1 MPETLSAVET
11 RILGSLIEKQRTTPD
26 YYPLTLN
33 ALTNAC
39 NQISNRDPV
48 VSFDEKTVVRGLD
61 SLREKKLVWMVAA
74 AGSRVP
80 KYEQRFTEALA
91 LKEPEAAVLCLLML
105 RGPQTPGEIR
115 SRAGR
120 LHEFANLEEVESV
133 FQALAAR
140 PDPLVKSLP
149 RQPGMRE
156 VRWAHLL
163 SGEVEWTPSATAEP
177 RPEAAALE
185 VRQEDERIARL
196 EDEMRTVRQT
206 LDELRQQFEQFKKQF
221 D

>member
-1 MPETLSAVET
+1 MSETLSAVEA

-39 NQISNRDPV
+39 NQTSNREPV
-48 VSFDEKTVVRGLD
+48 VTFDEKTVVRGLD

-80 KYEQRFTEALA
+80 KYEQRLTEALA
-91 LKEPEAAVLCLLML
+91 LKDPEAAVLCLLML
-105 RGPQTPGEIR
+105 RGPQTPGELR
-115 SRAGR
+115 SRSGR
-120 LHEFANLEEVESV
+120 LHEFGNLEDVESV
-133 FQALAAR
+133 LSALSAR
-140 PDPLVKSLP
+140 PEPLVASLP

-156 VRWAHLL
+156 IRWAHLL
-163 SGEVEWTPSATAEP
+163 SGEVEWTPPSAAEP
-177 RPEAAALE
+177 RPEPAALE

-196 EDEMRTVRQT
+196 EDDVRALRQT
-206 LDELRQQFEQFKKQF
+206 VEDLSRQFAEFRKQLE
-221 D
+221 

>member
-1 MPETLSAVET
+1 MPETLSAVEV

-80 KYEQRFTEALA
+80 KYEQRITEALE
-91 LKEPEAAVLCLLML
+91 LKDPEAAVLCLLML

-115 SRAGR
+115 SRSGR
-120 LHEFANLEEVESV
+120 LHEFADLEEVQSV
-133 FQALAAR
+133 LDTLSAR
-140 PDPLVKSLP
+140 PDPLVASLP

-156 VRWAHLL
+156 IRWAHLL
-163 SGEVEWTPSATAEP
+163 SGEVEWTATAPAEP
-177 RPEAAALE
+177 RPEAAALQ
-185 VRQEDERIARL
+185 VRKEDERIARL
-196 EDEMRTVRQT
+196 EDEIRTLRQT
-206 LDELRQQFEQFKKQF
+206 LEELTQQFEQFKKQF
-221 D
+221 E

>member
-1 MPETLSAVET
+1 MPDTLSALEV
-11 RILGSLIEKQRTTPD
+11 RILGSLIEKQKTTPD

-39 NQISNRDPV
+39 NQVSNRDPV

-61 SLREKKLVWMVAA
+61 SLRERKLAWMVAA

-80 KYEQRFTEALA
+80 KYEQRLTESLE

-115 SRAGR
+115 SRSGR
-120 LHEFANLEEVESV
+120 LHEFKSLEEVETV
-133 FQALAAR
+133 LQALSAR
-140 PDPLVKSLP
+140 SAPLVKSLP

-156 VRWAHLL
+156 IRWAHLL
-163 SGEVEWTPSATAEP
+163 SGEVEWTPPVAAEP
-177 RPEAAALE
+177 RPEAAALQ

-196 EDEMRTVRQT
+196 EDEVKALRQAVA
-206 LDELRQQFEQFKKQF
+206 ELRQQFEQFKKQF

>member
-1 MPETLSAVET
+1 MPETLSAVEV

-39 NQISNRDPV
+39 NQVSNRDPV

-61 SLREKKLVWMVAA
+61 SLREKKLIWMVAA

-80 KYEQRFTEALA
+80 KYEQRITEVSG

-105 RGPQTPGEIR
+105 RGPQTPGELR
-115 SRAGR
+115 SRSGR
-120 LHEFANLEEVESV
+120 LHEFGDLEEVDSTLK
-133 FQALAAR
+133 ALADR
-140 PDPLVKSLP
+140 PEPLVSSLP

-156 VRWAHLL
+156 IRWAHLL
-163 SGEVEWTPSATAEP
+163 SGEVEWTPTAAEP
-177 RPEAAALE
+177 RPEAAALQ

-196 EDEMRTVRQT
+196 EDEIRTLRQT
-206 LDELRQQFEQFKKQF
+206 LEELKQQFEQFKRQF
-221 D
+221 E

>member
-1 MPETLSAVET
+1 MLGTLSAVEV

-39 NQISNRDPV
+39 NQVSNRDPV
-48 VSFDEKTVVRGLD
+48 VAFDEKTVVRGLD

-80 KYEQRFTEALA
+80 KYEQRITEALE
-91 LKEPEAAVLCLLML
+91 LKEPEAAVMCLLML

-115 SRAGR
+115 SRSGR
-120 LHEFANLEEVESV
+120 LHEFANLEEVQSV
-133 FQALAAR
+133 LDALSGR

-149 RQPGMRE
+149 RQPGTRE
-156 VRWAHLL
+156 IRWAHLM
-163 SGEVEWTPSATAEP
+163 SGEVEWAPPPAAEP
-177 RPEAAALE
+177 RPEAAALQ

-196 EDEMRTVRQT
+196 EDDIRTLRQAVED
-206 LDELRQQFEQFKKQF
+206 LKQQFEQFKRQF

>member
-1 MPETLSAVET
+1 MPETLSAVEV

-48 VSFDEKTVVRGLD
+48 VSFDEKTAVRGLD

-80 KYEQRFTEALA
+80 KYEQRITEALE
-91 LKEPEAAVLCLLML
+91 LKDPEAAVLCLLML

-115 SRAGR
+115 SRSGR
-120 LHEFANLEEVESV
+120 LHEFADLEEVQSV
-133 FQALAAR
+133 LDTLSAR
-140 PDPLVKSLP
+140 PDPLVASLP

-156 VRWAHLL
+156 IRWAHLL
-163 SGEVEWTPSATAEP
+163 SGEVEWTPTAPAEP
-177 RPEAAALE
+177 RPEAAALQ
-185 VRQEDERIARL
+185 VREEDERIARL
-196 EDEMRTVRQT
+196 EDEIRTLRQT
-206 LDELRQQFEQFKKQF
+206 LEELTQQFEQFKKQF
-221 D
+221 E

>member
-1 MPETLSAVET
+1 MPEILSAVEV
-11 RILGSLIEKQRTTPD
+11 RILGSLVEKQRTTPE

-39 NQISNRDPV
+39 NQTSNRDPV
-48 VSFDEKTVVRGLD
+48 VSYDEKTVARGLD
-61 SLREKKLVWMVAA
+61 SLRQKKLVWMVAA

-80 KYEQRFTEALA
+80 KYEQRITETLELKDPETAL
-91 LKEPEAAVLCLLML
+91 LCLLML

-115 SRAGR
+115 GRSGR
-120 LHEFANLEEVESV
+120 LHAFATLEEVQSILD
-133 FQALAAR
+133 ALCAR

-156 VRWAHLL
+156 IRWAHLL
-163 SGEVEWTPSATAEP
+163 SGEVEWSPPAVAEL
-177 RPEAAALE
+177 RPEAATLQA
-185 VRQEDERIARL
+185 RQEDERMARL
-196 EDEMRTVRQT
+196 EDEVRTLHQT
-206 LDELRQQFEQFKKQF
+206 LEELRQQFEQFKKQF